1 LKGVCH
7 FLRHPACS
15 SRPEIGMRL
24 SRSSSLKFTV
34 ASIFGRMKGWD
45 HEDKPLRNTKG
56 KRPSRNS
63 SLLIKD
69 IQIWMSIFQMW
80 YITNANVSGPAP
92 SEHKTGCVK
101 RTPVKPVG
109 MVFEDF
115 DVTNSI
121 SSEYI
126 AAALRLKL
134 LLSRWSIFFCM
145 SLFSHP
151 PKTVF
156 NG

>member
-1 LKGVCH
+1 MDVHIPDVVHNKCQRFWTG
-7 FLRHPACS
+7 
-15 SRPEIGMRL
+15 
-24 SRSSSLKFTV
+24 T
-34 ASIFGRMKGWD
+34 
-45 HEDKPLRNTKG
+45 
-56 KRPSRNS
+56 
-63 SLLIKD
+63 
-69 IQIWMSIFQMW
+69 
-80 YITNANVSGPAP
+80 P